1 MGRME
6 QIGVIEDPRAAE
18 VSLHPVRARM
28 LAELVDG
35 DSATS
40 LAAKLGLSRQKVNY
54 HLRTLEDCGLVELVE
69 ERRKRNMTE
78 RVMRATAASY
88 VISPAAL
95 SAVAPDP
102 DRAPDRLSAQ
112 WLLALAGRL
121 VQEMGVLINR
131 SREARQPL
139 PTFGLDAEITFATAG
154 DRAAFVAQLTDA
166 VESLV
171 ATHHAGSQP
180 GGRKHRLI
188 VALHPSITKRLDDP
202 ELDDPGLDV
211 QIPEAAHQPD
221 AEEA

>member
-1 MGRME
+1 ME
-6 QIGVIEDPRAAE
+6 QIAVIEDAHTAE

-28 LAELVDG
+28 LAELVGG

-40 LAAKLGLSRQKVNY
+40 LAAKLGLPRQRVNY
-54 HLRTLEDCGLVELVE
+54 HLRALEDCGLVELVE

-121 VQEMGVLINR
+121 VQELGVLLTR
-131 SREARQPL
+131 SQEAHQPL
-139 PTFGLDAEITFATAG
+139 ASFGLDTEITFADAAA
-154 DRAAFVAQLTDA
+154 RSAFVAQLTDA

-171 ATHHAGSQP
+171 ARYHAGAEP

-188 VALHPSITKRLDDP
+188 VALHPSITRNLDGPEPEPDP
-202 ELDDPGLDV
+202 PSDITDPR
-211 QIPEAAHQPD
+211 AD